1 VLPWRE
7 ISTEMRLLRIAA
19 VVVFVG
25 TAAATLSDA
34 YVENAAMGQPTTASA
49 TYGYPARIKDQVRY
63 LTPTQDEIH
72 RLAGPMMTWG
82 ISAVIFLGGLHVL
95 LENRQK
101 EADRR
106 KRMRD
111 LLEKTPEK

>member
-19 VVVFVG
+19 MVAFVG
-25 TAAATLSDA
+25 TATATLADA

-49 TYGYPARIKDQVRY
+49 TYGYPARIKGQVRY
-63 LTPTQDEIH
+63 LTPTQDDIR
-72 RLAGPMMTWG
+72 RLAGPVMTWG

-101 EADRR
+101 ETDRR
-106 KRMRD
+106 KRMRE
-111 LLEKTPEK
+111 LLEKASEK